1 MKMELI
7 IYRILSF
14 LLLPVAAFFG
24 LICFSGLFLAMNYPV
39 MLVMVFLIACMVI
52 YIIASFIFLTKG
64 IDNNKRCRPV
74 LKDWIR
80 INGFITLIY
89 YLLTAISSIAVKANP
104 SLLNEGMKQWT
115 EGGNLPPG
123 ISAAEMSAAMTS
135 TIDFFLALSLVLIIH
150 VLITFH
156 LMRRYRYVFDIETKD
171 SGQ

>member
-1 MKMELI
+1 MKAELF

-24 LICFSGLFLAMNYPV
+24 LICFSGLLLAMNYPV
-39 MLVMVFLIACMVI
+39 VLIVVFLIACMVI

-80 INGFITLIY
+80 INGFISLVY
-89 YLLTAISSIAVKANP
+89 YLLTAISSIAIKADP
-104 SLLNEGMKQWT
+104 SLLKKSLKQWT
-115 EGGNLPPG
+115 GSLILPPNV
-123 ISAAEMSAAMTS
+123 SAADMQASMVS
-135 TIDFFLALSLVLIIH
+135 TVNLFLTLSIAFLIH

-156 LMRRYRYVFDIETKD
+156 LMKRYRYVFEMETT
-171 SGQ
+171 GTEQ